1 VGGVSRARAVTLTA
15 AAKYQGR
22 VNTVSVVGLS
32 GALLRARSK
41 KRTWR
46 STPEQHSVT
55 PYKDRRYLIEY
66 AELLD
71 IVVLAAFHQP

>member
-1 VGGVSRARAVTLTA
+1 M
-15 AAKYQGR
+15 
-22 VNTVSVVGLS
+22 GLS
-32 GALLRARSK
+32 GVLLRARSK

-55 PYKDRRYLIEY
+55 PYKDRGYLIEY